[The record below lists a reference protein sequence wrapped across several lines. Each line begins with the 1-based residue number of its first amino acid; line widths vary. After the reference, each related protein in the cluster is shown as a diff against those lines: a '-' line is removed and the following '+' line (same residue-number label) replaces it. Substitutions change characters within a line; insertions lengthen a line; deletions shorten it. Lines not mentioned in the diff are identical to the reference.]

1 MNTTGSTTQLTASSQ
16 KLGTTTRSS
25 GDAFRELIS
34 GEQTGIPAGVL
45 RTTLRVLSWFY
56 GIAIWLRNRAF
67 DVGLCSTAR
76 VSVPVI
82 SIGNITTGGT
92 GKTPVV
98 AWLVR
103 CLSELGRKPGI
114 VSRGYHADQSG
125 HNDEYRVLELLC
137 PNVPHIQNKNR
148 AQSAIRL
155 VTESAVNVIVMDDGF
170 QHRRLARDLDIVL
183 IDALNPFGFN
193 AILPRGLLREPL
205 SSLRRASL
213 ILITRCDSV
222 APDQLQ
228 VIRRKVLE
236 LTCLPPDKLFEVA
249 FVPAALVNTTGDR
262 RSVNDVSGKSAF
274 LMCGIGNPEAFT
286 KTCLSMGVQ
295 IVGSR
300 TFPDHHHYSE
310 SDITSVV
317 SEFDNSGAELL
328 LTTQKDLVKLPRS
341 ATFFSAVELSVSVTN
356 HSDLSGQKVGSS
368 SETGIGGTSAAADSG
383 PLSAEK
389 QFLQIL
395 QQILDC

>member
-1 MNTTGSTTQLTASSQ
+1 MNTTGSTTPLTASSQ
-16 KLGTTTRSS
+16 SPQNTTRSS
-25 GDAFRELIS
+25 GDAFRQLIS
-34 GEQTGIPAGVL
+34 GEQTGVPAGLL
-45 RTTLRVLSWFY
+45 RTALRVLSWFY
-56 GIAIWLRNRAF
+56 RMAIWLRNRAF
-67 DVGLCSTAR
+67 DIGVLSIAR

-103 CLSELGRKPGI
+103 CLSELGRNPGI
-114 VSRGYHADQSG
+114 VSRGYHADASG
-125 HNDEYRVLELLC
+125 HNDEYRVLEILC
-137 PNVPHIQNKNR
+137 PNVPHLQNRNR
-148 AQSAIRL
+148 TQSAIRL

-193 AILPRGLLREPL
+193 SLLPRGLLREPL

-222 APDQLQ
+222 TLDQLQ

-236 LTCLPPDKLFEVA
+236 LTRLPSDKLFEIS
-249 FVPAALVNTTGDR
+249 FVPSALVNTTGDR
-262 RSVNDVSGKSAF
+262 RSVNDVSAKSAF

-286 KTCLSMGVQ
+286 RTCLSMGVQ
-295 IVGSR
+295 IVGGR

-310 SDITSVV
+310 LDITSVV
-317 SEFDNSGAELL
+317 SEFEHSGAELL

-341 ATFFSAVELSVSVTN
+341 ATLFSAVELSVSVTTL
-356 HSDLSGQKVGSS
+356 SDLSGQRVGPS
-368 SETGIGGTSAAADSG
+368 SETDIGGTSAAADVTL
-383 PLSAEK
+383 LSAEK
-389 QFLQIL
+389 RLLQIL